1 MDDHENVDTVELIQ
15 CEDGDDQIAREDDEV
30 SRILSSHWFAFQPIR
45 NWILGEVQSLD
56 ARPKPR

>member
-30 SRILSSHWFAFQPIR
+30 SRIMSSHWLVFQPIR
-45 NWILGEVQSLD
+45 N
-56 ARPKPR
+56 